1 MGAPTWPP
9 DPEKAFEETAREYG
23 VRPTDIGADE
33 DEDEEF
39 ERALLAAFLFESP
52 RRQLVSGQDNGTTLP
67 ELQRALTAY
76 LRMVSGM
83 PVEIAASDPPSTD
96 GRTLF
101 LPRAVPAPAEP
112 ADSALYRAMGLLQL
126 GLVRFGL
133 LEGERL
139 LGDLYRDWVLRS
151 CYHLLASHY
160 VLDRWGAAYPGLAQD
175 FDGLRLMDKAGM
187 MRINLTEVP
196 REGMPAAFV
205 PLYDGLTTC
214 LNWGDVGV
222 EGEPARAAVAAVRAI
237 SDRSETKLRGEDPTP
252 QEQAAVRAVLLGQAT
267 RLRQEFRRRHLGPPP
282 LPYYVGI
289 LRPEW
294 LLAHGARDLKA
305 ENAWRDGPTPL
316 RQLRDAQRRG
326 DGVAASAPLEPE
338 RRRPGLRSRL
348 KKRLGRALQ
357 GPGDP
362 DELRKAPAY
371 GALRDEH
378 QDKQRTQDDGAPR
391 WSPDT
396 PVEELLAAA
405 DAALPQAEEGT
416 PHDEWD
422 ETVGAYRV
430 GATRVIE
437 RPAPV
442 GPLASYD
449 KLVAANGRR
458 IAEIRRQFEVLRLEE
473 RWLHGQLD
481 GTDLDLD
488 RAIAAVCDIAAG
500 HDPDPRVFMRYQRQR
515 QQVAI
520 LTLVDLSGSTQGHVV
535 HLEQEAL
542 VLFAEGLR
550 TLHFPHAFYGFHNDG
565 PERCWFERIKA
576 FEDAYDEQTF
586 KRMANLQPSGATR
599 MGAFIRHG
607 AMLLD
612 KQPQGRRIL
621 LILSDGRPEDR
632 EPYRGAY
639 GIRDAA
645 MAVQEAS
652 KLGVHSFCISLD
664 AGHDAPD
671 YLAKVF
677 GPGRFLALKKVDELP
692 RRLPEVFARL
702 IR

>member
-23 VRPTDIGADE
+23 VRPADIGA

-52 RRQLVSGQDNGTTLP
+52 KRQLVSGQDNGTTLP
-67 ELQRALTAY
+67 QLQRALTAY

-83 PVEIAASDPPSTD
+83 DVTIAASDPPSTD

-101 LPRAVPAPAEP
+101 LPRAVPAPTEP
-112 ADSALYRAMGLLQL
+112 GDHALYRAMGLVQL
-126 GLVRFGL
+126 GLLRFGL

-139 LGDLYRDWVLRS
+139 LSDLYRDWVLRS
-151 CYHLLASHY
+151 CYHLLASHL
-160 VLDRWGAAYPGLAQD
+160 VLDRWAASYPGLAQD
-175 FDGLRLMDKAGM
+175 FAGLRLMDKAGI

-196 REGMPAAFV
+196 REGMPAGFV
-205 PLYDGLTTC
+205 PLYQGLTTC
-214 LNWGDVGV
+214 LNWDEPGSD
-222 EGEPARAAVAAVRAI
+222 GEPARRAVAAVRALT
-237 SDRSETKLRGEDPTP
+237 SGSETAAAGAPPTP
-252 QEQAAVRAVLLGQAT
+252 QERAAARAVLLGQAGK
-267 RLRQEFRRRHLGPPP
+267 LRQAFRTMRLGPPP
-282 LPYYVGI
+282 LPYFIGI

-294 LLAHGARDLKA
+294 ILAHSARDLGA

-316 RQLRDAQRRG
+316 RQLRAAQAR
-326 DGVAASAPLEPE
+326 DGSGPAAPPSPDRKRA
-338 RRRPGLRSRL
+338 GLRSRI

-378 QDKQRTQDDGAPR
+378 QDQRRQQSDGVPR
-391 WSPDT
+391 WSPDI

-422 ETVGAYRV
+422 ETEGVYRV

-442 GPLASYD
+442 GPLSSYE

-481 GTDLDLD
+481 GSQLDLD
-488 RAIAAVCDIAAG
+488 RAIMAYCDMAAG
-500 HDPDPRVFMRYQRQR
+500 QDPDPRVFMRYQRQR

-550 TLHFPHAFYGFHNDG
+550 TLRFPHAFYGFHNDG
-565 PERCWFERIKA
+565 PDRCWLERIKA
-576 FEDAYDEQTF
+576 FEDGYDEATF

-599 MGAFIRHG
+599 MGAFLRHG

-621 LILSDGRPEDR
+621 LVLSDGRPEDR

-645 MAVQEAS
+645 MAVQEAA
-652 KLGVHSFCISLD
+652 KLGVHTFCISLD

-671 YLAKVF
+671 YLGKVF
-677 GPGRFLALKKVDELP
+677 GPGRFLALKQVDELP

>member
-9 DPEKAFEETAREYG
+9 DPEKAFQETAREYG
-23 VRPTDIGADE
+23 VKPSDIGG

-52 RRQLVSGQDNGTTLP
+52 KRQLVSGVDNGTTLSQ
-67 ELQRALTAY
+67 LQRALTAY

-101 LPRAVPAPAEP
+101 LPRAVPAPVEP
-112 ADSALYRAMGLLQL
+112 GDHALYRAMGLIQL

-139 LGDLYRDWVLRS
+139 LTDLYRDWVLRS
-151 CYHLLASHY
+151 CYHLLA
-160 VLDRWGAAYPGLAQD
+160 VGVVIDRWSAAFPGLAQD
-175 FDGLRLMDKAGM
+175 FAGLRLMDKAGI

-196 REGMPAAFV
+196 REGMPTGFV
-205 PLYDGLTTC
+205 PLYQGLTTC
-214 LNWGDVGV
+214 LNWDDQGSD
-222 EGEPARAAVAAVRAI
+222 GEPARAAVAAARALTAG
-237 SDRSETKLRGEDPTP
+237 SETAAAGQPPTAV
-252 QEQAAVRAVLLGQAT
+252 EQATMRAVLLGQAGK
-267 RLRQEFRRRHLGPPP
+267 LRQAFRRMRLGPPP
-282 LPYYVGI
+282 LPYYTGI

-294 LLAHGARDLKA
+294 LLAHTARDLEA

-316 RQLRDAQRRG
+316 RQLKAAQARAG
-326 DGVAASAPLEPE
+326 EGSPATPEPD

-348 KKRLGRALQ
+348 KRRIGRALQ

-371 GALRDEH
+371 GTLRDEH
-378 QDKQRTQDDGAPR
+378 QDKQRGAAGGVPR

-396 PVEELLAAA
+396 PVDELLAAA

-416 PHDEWD
+416 LHDEWND
-422 ETVGAYRV
+422 DAGIYEVGAV
-430 GATRVIE
+430 RVIE
-437 RPAPV
+437 RPAPI
-442 GPLASYD
+442 GPLSSYD

-458 IAEIRRQFEVLRLEE
+458 ITEIKRQFEALRLEE

-481 GTDLDLD
+481 GSQLDLD
-488 RAIAAVCDIAAG
+488 RAITAYCDMAAG
-500 HDPDPRVFMRYQRQR
+500 QDPDPRVFMRYQRR
-515 QQVAI
+515 RWPVAI

-550 TLHFPHAFYGFHNDG
+550 TLRFPHAFYGFHNDG

-576 FEDAYDEQTF
+576 FEDGYDEQTF

-599 MGAFIRHG
+599 MGAFVRH
-607 AMLLD
+607 AATLLD
-612 KQPQGRRIL
+612 KQPHGRRVL
-621 LILSDGRPEDR
+621 LVLSDGRPEDR
-632 EPYRGAY
+632 DPYRGAY
-639 GIRDAA
+639 GLRDTA
-645 MAVQEAS
+645 MAVQEAA

-664 AGHDAPD
+664 GGHDAPD

-677 GPGRFLALKKVDELP
+677 GPGRFLALKKVEELP

>member
-23 VRPTDIGADE
+23 VRPGDIGA

-39 ERALLAAFLFESP
+39 ERALLAVFLFESP
-52 RRQLVSGQDNGTTLP
+52 KRQLVSGQDNGTPLSQ
-67 ELQRALTAY
+67 LQKGLEAY

-83 PVEIAASDPPSTD
+83 PVRVAASDPPSTD
-96 GRTLF
+96 GRSVF

-112 ADSALYRAMGLLQL
+112 GDHALYRAMGLVQL
-126 GLVRFGL
+126 GLLRFGL

-139 LGDLYRDWVLRS
+139 LEDVYRDWVLRS
-151 CYHLLASHY
+151 CYHLLAAQL
-160 VLDRWGAAYPGLAQD
+160 VVDRWSAAFPGLAQD
-175 FDGLRLMDKAGM
+175 FARLRVMDKAGV

-196 REGMPAAFV
+196 REGMPGGFV
-205 PLYDGLTTC
+205 PLYRGLTSC
-214 LNWGDVGV
+214 LNWDEPGS
-222 EGEPARAAVAAVRAI
+222 EGEPARQAMAAVRALTR
-237 SDRSETKLRGEDPTP
+237 DSETARGGEPP
-252 QEQAAVRAVLLGQAT
+252 SPREQATARAVLLGQAN
-267 RLRQEFRRRHLGPPP
+267 RLRQAFKGMRLGPPP
-282 LPYYVGI
+282 LPYFIGI

-294 LLAHGARDLKA
+294 ILAHGARDLAA

-316 RQLRDAQRRG
+316 RQLRAAQARG
-326 DGVAASAPLEPE
+326 SEAPAAQPE
-338 RRRPGLRSRL
+338 TRRRPGLRSRL
-348 KKRLGRALQ
+348 KQRIGKALQ

-362 DELRKAPAY
+362 EELRRAPAY
-371 GALRDEH
+371 GMLRDEH
-378 QDKQRTQDDGAPR
+378 QQKRQEREEGVPR

-405 DAALPQAEEGT
+405 DAALPQPEEGT
-416 PHDEWD
+416 PHDEWN
-422 ETVGAYRV
+422 ELEGAYIV

-442 GPLASYD
+442 GPIGSYQR
-449 KLVAANGRR
+449 LVAANGRR
-458 IAEIRRQFEVLRLEE
+458 IHEIRRQFEKLRLEE

-481 GTDLDLD
+481 GSQLDLD
-488 RAIAAVCDIAAG
+488 RAVRACCDIAAG
-500 HDPDPRVFMRYQRQR
+500 QDPDPRVFMRYQRQR

-550 TLHFPHAFYGFHNDG
+550 TLRFPHAFYGFHNDG
-565 PERCWFERIKA
+565 PDRCWFERIKA
-576 FEDAYDEQTF
+576 FEEGYDETVL

-599 MGAFIRHG
+599 MGAFLRHG
-607 AMLLD
+607 AALLA
-612 KQPQGRRIL
+612 KRPQGRRIL
-621 LILSDGRPEDR
+621 LVLSDGRPEDR

-639 GIRDAA
+639 GLRDTA
-645 MAVQEAS
+645 MAVQEAA
-652 KLGVHSFCISLD
+652 KLGVHCFCISLD
-664 AGHDAPD
+664 GGHDAPE

-677 GPGRFLALKKVDELP
+677 GPGRFLALKQVEALP

>member
-9 DPEKAFEETAREYG
+9 DPEKAFQETAREYG
-23 VRPTDIGADE
+23 VRPTDIGA

-76 LRMVSGM
+76 LRMISAM
-83 PVEIAASDPPSTD
+83 PVEIAASDPPATD
-96 GRTLF
+96 GRILF

-112 ADSALYRAMGLLQL
+112 GDHALFRAMGLVQL
-126 GLVRFGL
+126 GLLRFGL

-139 LGDLYRDWVLRS
+139 LSDLYRDWVLRS
-151 CYHLLASHY
+151 CYHLLACHY
-160 VLDRWGAAYPGLAQD
+160 VLDRWAAAFPGLAQD
-175 FDGLRLMDKAGM
+175 FAGLRLMDKAGV

-196 REGMPAAFV
+196 REGMPTSFV
-205 PLYDGLTTC
+205 PLYDGLTTFSS
-214 LNWGDVGV
+214 WGHPGADGKS
-222 EGEPARAAVAAVRAI
+222 ARAAVAAVRALG
-237 SDRSETKLRGEDPTP
+237 RGSETARRGDPP
-252 QEQAAVRAVLLGQAT
+252 SLQEQAAARAVLLGQASK
-267 RLRQEFRRRHLGPPP
+267 LRQDFRNKRLGPPP
-282 LPYYVGI
+282 LPYFVGI

-294 LLAHGARDLKA
+294 ILAHGARDLQA
-305 ENAWRDGPTPL
+305 ENAWREGPTPL
-316 RQLRDAQRRG
+316 RQLREAQARGGQGAVTAPEPRRG
-326 DGVAASAPLEPE
+326 
-338 RRRPGLRSRL
+338 GLRSRL
-348 KKRLGRALQ
+348 KQRLGRVMQ
-357 GPGDP
+357 GPGDS

-371 GALRDEH
+371 GTLRDEH
-378 QDKQRTQDDGAPR
+378 QDKHRARADGAPR

-396 PVEELLAAA
+396 PVEDLLAAA

-422 ETVGAYRV
+422 EPAGVYRV

-437 RPAPV
+437 RPAPT
-442 GPLASYD
+442 GPIASYD
-449 KLVAANGRR
+449 KLVAANRR
-458 IAEIRRQFEVLRLEE
+458 QIGEIRRQFEILRLEE

-481 GTDLDLD
+481 GPELDID
-488 RAIAAVCDIAAG
+488 RAITAVCDMAAG
-500 HDPDPRVFMRYQRQR
+500 QDPDPRIFKRYQRQR

-550 TLHFPHAFYGFHNDG
+550 TLRFPHAFYGFHNDG

-576 FEDAYDEQTF
+576 FEEGYDELTF

-599 MGAFIRHG
+599 MGAFLRHG

-621 LILSDGRPEDR
+621 LVLSDGRPEDR
-632 EPYRGAY
+632 EPYRGSY
-639 GIRDAA
+639 GLRDAA
-645 MAVQEAS
+645 MAVQEAA
-652 KLGVHSFCISLD
+652 KLGVHCFCISLD

-677 GPGRFLALKKVDELP
+677 GPGRFLALRRVEELP

>member
-9 DPEKAFEETAREYG
+9 DPEKAFQETAREYG
-23 VRPTDIGADE
+23 VRPSDIGA

-83 PVEIAASDPPSTD
+83 DVEIAASDPAATD

-101 LPRAVPAPAEP
+101 LPRAVPAPAQ
-112 ADSALYRAMGLLQL
+112 ADDYALYRAMGLVQL
-126 GLVRFGL
+126 GLLRFGL

-139 LGDLYRDWVLRS
+139 LADLYRDWVLRS
-151 CYHLLASHY
+151 CYHLLATLY
-160 VLDRWGAAYPGLAQD
+160 VLERWGAAYPGLAQD
-175 FDGLRLMDKAGM
+175 FVRLRQLDKAGV

-196 REGMPAAFV
+196 RDGMPGGFL
-205 PLYDGLTTC
+205 PLYDGLTAH
-214 LNWGDVGV
+214 LDWGRPGA
-222 EGEPARAAVAAVRAI
+222 EGEPARAAVAAVRALGTGSETARRGEVP
-237 SDRSETKLRGEDPTP
+237 SDRERAT
-252 QEQAAVRAVLLGQAT
+252 ARAVLLGQAVK
-267 RLRQEFRRRHLGPPP
+267 LRHAFREQRLGPPP
-282 LPYYVGI
+282 LPYFVGI

-294 LLAHGARDLKA
+294 ILAHRARDLVA
-305 ENAWRDGPTPL
+305 ENAWREGPSPL
-316 RQLRDAQRRG
+316 RQLRAAQARGAEAEAVVPEPRRAG
-326 DGVAASAPLEPE
+326 I
-338 RRRPGLRSRL
+338 RSRL
-348 KKRLGRALQ
+348 KQRISRALQ

-371 GALRDEH
+371 GVLRDEH
-378 QDKQRTQDDGAPR
+378 QDKRRDTGGGAPR

-396 PVEELLAAA
+396 PVEDLLAAA
-405 DAALPQAEEGT
+405 DAALPQPEEGT

-422 ETVGAYRV
+422 EAAGVYRV

-437 RPAPV
+437 RAAPT

-458 IAEIRRQFEVLRLEE
+458 IAEVRRQFEILRLEE

-481 GTDLDLD
+481 GSELDID
-488 RAIAAVCDIAAG
+488 RAVAAVCDMAAG
-500 HDPDPRVFMRYQRQR
+500 QDPDPRIFKRYQRQR

-550 TLHFPHAFYGFHNDG
+550 TLRSPHAFYGFHNDG
-565 PERCWFERIKA
+565 PGQCWLERIKA
-576 FEDAYDEQTF
+576 FEDGYDESTF

-599 MGAFIRHG
+599 MGAFLRHG
-607 AMLLD
+607 ALLLD
-612 KQPQGRRIL
+612 KQAQGRRIL
-621 LILSDGRPEDR
+621 LVLSDGRPEDR

-639 GIRDAA
+639 GLRDAA
-645 MAVQEAS
+645 MAVQEAAR
-652 KLGVHSFCISLD
+652 LGVHCFCISLD
-664 AGHDAPD
+664 AGPDAPD
-671 YLAKVF
+671 YLTKVF
-677 GPGRFLALKKVDELP
+677 GPGRFMALRRVEELP

-702 IR
+702 IH

>member
-9 DPEKAFEETAREYG
+9 DPDKAFQETAREYG
-23 VRPTDIGADE
+23 VRPSDIGA

-39 ERALLAAFLFESP
+39 ERALLAGFLFESP
-52 RRQLVSGQDNGTTLP
+52 KRQLVSGEDNGTTLP
-67 ELQRALTAY
+67 QLQRALAAY
-76 LRMVSGM
+76 LRMVSGID
-83 PVEIAASDPPSTD
+83 VVIAASDPPATD

-101 LPRAVPAPAEP
+101 LPRAVPAPVEP
-112 ADSALYRAMGLLQL
+112 GDHALYRAMGLVQL
-126 GLVRFGL
+126 GLLRFGL

-151 CYHLLASHY
+151 CYHLLACQV
-160 VLDRWGAAYPGLAQD
+160 VLDRWAAAYPGLAQD
-175 FDGLRLMDKAGM
+175 FAGLRPMDKAGI

-196 REGMPAAFV
+196 REGMPAGFL
-205 PLYDGLTTC
+205 PLYQGLTTS
-214 LNWGDVGV
+214 LNWGEAGPD
-222 EGEPARAAVAAVRAI
+222 GEPARQAVAAARALTRG
-237 SDRSETKLRGEDPTP
+237 SATAPRGEPPTAR
-252 QEQAAVRAVLLGQAT
+252 EQAEARAVLLGHANKLRQAFK
-267 RLRQEFRRRHLGPPP
+267 RLRLGPPP
-282 LPYYVGI
+282 LPYFVGI

-294 LLAHGARDLKA
+294 ILAHGARDQQA
-305 ENAWRDGPTPL
+305 ENAWREGPTPL
-316 RQLRDAQRRG
+316 RQLRAAQAR
-326 DGVAASAPLEPE
+326 DGALPGSIPEPE
-338 RRRPGLRSRL
+338 RRRTGLRSRL
-348 KKRLGRALQ
+348 KQRLGRALQ

-371 GALRDEH
+371 GVLRDEH
-378 QDKQRTQDDGAPR
+378 QDRRRDQAGGVPR

-396 PVEELLAAA
+396 PVEAMLAAA

-416 PHDEWD
+416 PYDEWD
-422 ETVGAYRV
+422 EPAGVYRV

-437 RPAPV
+437 RPAAV
-442 GPLASYD
+442 GPLSSYE

-458 IAEIRRQFEVLRLEE
+458 IAEIRRQFEILRLEE

-481 GTDLDLD
+481 GSELDLD
-488 RAIAAVCDIAAG
+488 RAVSAVCDMAAG
-500 HDPDPRVFMRYQRQR
+500 QDPDPRVFKRYQRQR

-550 TLHFPHAFYGFHNDG
+550 TLRFPHAFYGFHNDG

-576 FEDAYDEQTF
+576 FEEGYDETVL

-599 MGAFIRHG
+599 MGAFLRHG
-607 AMLLD
+607 AALLA
-612 KQPQGRRIL
+612 KRPQGRRIL
-621 LILSDGRPEDR
+621 LVLSDGRPEDR

-639 GIRDAA
+639 GLRDTA
-645 MAVQEAS
+645 MAVQEAA
-652 KLGVHSFCISLD
+652 KLGVHCFCISLD
-664 AGHDAPD
+664 GGHDAPE

-677 GPGRFLALKKVDELP
+677 GPGRFLALKQVEALP